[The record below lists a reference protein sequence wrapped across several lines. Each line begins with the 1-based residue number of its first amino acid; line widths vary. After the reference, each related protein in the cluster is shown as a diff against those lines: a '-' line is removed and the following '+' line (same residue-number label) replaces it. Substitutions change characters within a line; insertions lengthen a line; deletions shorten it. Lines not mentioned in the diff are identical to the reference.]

1 MVSTIGVTPNT
12 AKRTD
17 VYDNLEDEKKKK
29 VEWYLRTK
37 NGFKELAQLVGA
49 IAKPTAL
56 RVSGALTDSRGR
68 SVESEL

>member
-1 MVSTIGVTPNT
+1 MMVSTIGVTPNT
-12 AKRTD
+12 AKRIID

-49 IAKPTAL
+49 IAKPTVAQ
-56 RVSGALTDSRGR
+56 S
-68 SVESEL
+68 